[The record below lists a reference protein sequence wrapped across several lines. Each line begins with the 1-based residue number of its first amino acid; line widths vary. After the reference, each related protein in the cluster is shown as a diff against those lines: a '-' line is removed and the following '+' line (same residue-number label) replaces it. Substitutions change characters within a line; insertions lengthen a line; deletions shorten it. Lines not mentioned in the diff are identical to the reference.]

1 VVADQDDGCRA
12 RRLRIAAELQRA
24 YADAVLSGDPRR
36 AEAVV
41 RDAIDAQLPEAMID
55 DDVIRPALKLVGD
68 LWADGQ
74 LSIAEE
80 HAATSITLRVIT
92 LQREAFRTA
101 RRRSSQRVLL
111 AGAQGEHHMVGL
123 EMAASLILGAGYDVR
138 FLGAD
143 VPVGSIAHAIEQHDP
158 TVIGFTTA
166 TPESSAHMPA
176 AFAAVRALRPDVG
189 LVVGGRS
196 IDMRW
201 ATAWDVVLC
210 HHVADAVEQVDAL
223 VARARRN

>member
-24 YADAVLSGDPRR
+24 YADAVLTGNPQR

-41 RDAIDAQLPEAMID
+41 RDAIDAGLPEAMID

-68 LWADGQ
+68 LWADGE

-111 AGAQGEHHMVGL
+111 AGAQDERHVVGL

-143 VPVGSIAHAIEQHDP
+143 VPVGSLGHAIEQHDP
-158 TVIGFTTA
+158 TVIGFSTG
-166 TPESSAHMPA
+166 TPLSAVHMPA
-176 AFAAVRALRPDVG
+176 ALSAVRALRPDVG
-189 LVVGGRS
+189 VVVGGRS
-196 IDMRW
+196 ADERW
-201 ATAWDVVLC
+201 ATRWDVELC
-210 HHVADAVEQVDAL
+210 RHVADAVEQVDAL